1 MKLQSSV
8 LRLLRVQQAATPTP
22 PLCPFLMAVR
32 GADSRMAGWLCSGT
46 RPERRH
52 PRPWAS
58 VARAG
63 CLGAPGLAW
72 AQSHVTAT
80 PHVHGL

>member
-32 GADSRMAGWLCSGT
+32 GADSRMAG
-46 RPERRH
+46 
-52 PRPWAS
+52 
-58 VARAG
+58 
-63 CLGAPGLAW
+63 
-72 AQSHVTAT
+72 
-80 PHVHGL
+80 